1 MSPYVY
7 ERLLASPCLAA
18 GRRLKLRALAKQ
30 DRDQTPAFVSVRWFG
45 AGPWG
50 GRQLGPAP
58 RRLAAPIALP
68 SFPHGF
74 PRGLRCL
81 PERPE
86 LRPLLCWSLEMSRS
100 PDFITR
106 PVPKEAMALMS
117 PGMSAPLEWMLL
129 GPFTAV
135 DGSQR
140 DDIAVRHSLD
150 CAGPP
155 GHPMTRTLDG
165 PRRDGALK
173 AVDGFRHGPPGPAS
187 KVLPFLLLV
196 TAPEEPRRGPVAR
209 TEFPSGGNPA
219 EVAPPPTS
227 PRHRRSALSAR
238 DDPRHS
244 PAATAA
250 GAAAPLHLEL
260 TPSGSQLDSSRP
272 ALLAAGNGYGPSPYG
287 VVEPGF
293 PDFTDFADCAGSFA
307 GDHGRHRLSF
317 AAATAPRGSS
327 ARSGRA
333 GGGRGGDMQEHLINV
348 HSALQ
353 HELPHFFKK
362 RHNFKLYSS
371 NVVFIVEFLR
381 LKTRGVVL
389 YQLSLS
395 LLNLLSSLYFV
406 DTKMEVLS
414 LTRHDDSASVQARWR
429 LRGLPFHIFL
439 LRFYRRDKST
449 LYRYY
454 DAHSTFYVGP
464 DGLIHCHKVAKL
476 MPVNPTEHKLTGL
489 SLGVLGA
496 LGLQEER
503 PALSFLTPFLAPLTR
518 GPSCPSVC
526 CSSSSSSP
534 PPSCA
539 SAGHS

>member
-50 GRQLGPAP
+50 GRQPGPPP

-68 SFPHGF
+68 SFPHGC

-117 PGMSAPLEWMLL
+117 PGMSAPLEWLL
-129 GPFTAV
+129 GPFTSV

-140 DDIAVRHSLD
+140 DDIVVRHSPG

-155 GHPMTRTLDG
+155 GHPMTRALDG

-173 AVDGFRHGPPGPAS
+173 AVGGFRHGPPGPAS
-187 KVLPFLLLV
+187 KVSPCPPVV

-209 TEFPSGGNPA
+209 TEFAAGGNPA

-238 DDPRHS
+238 DDPRRS
-244 PAATAA
+244 PAPAAT
-250 GAAAPLHLEL
+250 GAAAPLHLGL
-260 TPSGSQLDSSRP
+260 TPSGSELDSPRP
-272 ALLAAGNGYGPSPYG
+272 ALLAAAGNGHDPSPYG

-293 PDFTDFADCAGSFA
+293 PDFTDFADRAGSCA

-333 GGGRGGDMQEHLINV
+333 GGDRGGDMQEHLINV

-353 HELPHFFKK
+353 HELPHFFMK
-362 RHNFKLYSS
+362 RHNYKLYSP

-406 DTKMEVLS
+406 DAHMEVLS

-429 LRGLPFHIFL
+429 LRGLPFHVFL
-439 LRFYRRDKST
+439 LRFYRRDRST

-489 SLGVLGA
+489 TLGVLGA

-503 PALSFLTPFLAPLTR
+503 PALSFLTLFLAPLTR

-526 CSSSSSSP
+526 CSSSSPS
-534 PPSCA
+534 PSCA
-539 SAGHS
+539 SAGRS